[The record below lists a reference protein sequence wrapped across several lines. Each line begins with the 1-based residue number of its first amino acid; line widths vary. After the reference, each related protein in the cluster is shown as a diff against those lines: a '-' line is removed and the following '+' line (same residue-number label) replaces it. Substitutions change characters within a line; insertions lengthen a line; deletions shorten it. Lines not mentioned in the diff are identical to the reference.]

1 MEWLLTGEG
10 EMVREGSEGGS
21 GKYKAGDPLDED
33 PEIAEF
39 LKMTGTVLKS
49 GTEHAET
56 LITNIRSSHRNLI
69 KDRDLE
75 NMLAALEE
83 MAHPPMKA
91 SQG

>member
-1 MEWLLTGEG
+1 
-10 EMVREGSEGGS
+10 MVREGSECES
-21 GKYKAGDPLDED
+21 YIYKAGDPLGED

-56 LITNIRSSHRNLI
+56 LITNIRSSHRSLI

-75 NMLAALEE
+75 NRLAALEE
-83 MAHPPMKA
+83 MAHPPKEA
-91 SQG
+91 SGGG